1 MSNVLNPMSLT
12 RLPALAFVPL
22 LTVGLWAQQP
32 QAPAQPG
39 QLDPNSS
46 RVFRERVDVVVAP
59 TTVLDKESR
68 YVTGLK
74 PSEFRLWDND
84 RLQSIRVDEAVQPL
98 SLVVA
103 VQANAK
109 VEGVLPDIRKI
120 GPMLTQLVAGENG
133 EIAVIAFDHRIQL
146 LQDFTSDANKVQT
159 ALQQI
164 RPGSSSSRLI
174 DTSIEA
180 SRMLKTRDKD
190 HRRVLLLICETRDI
204 ASEGKMSEALT
215 DLEIGNVIVYAVDIS
230 RAFAEFTSK
239 VPPPRP
245 DPIPASAR
253 PPLAGVAP
261 TPTQTAQVYGLN
273 GQSMQLL
280 PVIVEIFRAGRGVF
294 VDNPV
299 EVFTKYTGGKE
310 TGFMNMKDLE
320 RAVSA
325 IGRELHNQY
334 MISYNPSNKE
344 EGGLHTLRV
353 EVTRPGLEVRTRGG
367 YWMAGVVK

>member
-1 MSNVLNPMSLT
+1 MVNVLNNMRLT
-12 RLPALAFVPL
+12 RLPVLFFFLLPALFGQGV
-22 LTVGLWAQQP
+22 TT
-32 QAPAQPG
+32 PAQPG
-39 QLDPNSS
+39 QLDPENA

-59 TTVLDKESR
+59 TTVLDKQGQ

-84 RLQSIRVDEAVQPL
+84 RPQSIRVDEAVQPV
-98 SLVVA
+98 SMVVA

-120 GPMLTQLVAGENG
+120 GPLLNQLVAGENG
-133 EIAVIAFDHRIQL
+133 EVAVLSFDHRIQMM
-146 LQDFTSDANKVQT
+146 QDFTSDPNKIST

-174 DTSIEA
+174 DTAIEA
-180 SRMLKTRDKD
+180 SRMLKTREKD
-190 HRRVLLLICETRDI
+190 RRRVLLLLCETRDI

-215 DLEIGNVIVYAVDIS
+215 DLEVANVIVYAVDIS

-239 VPPPRP
+239 VPAPRP

-273 GQSMQLL
+273 GQSMQIL

-310 TGFMNMKDLE
+310 TGFMNQRELE
-320 RAVSA
+320 RAISA

-334 MISYNPSNKE
+334 IVSYNPSNKE

>member
-1 MSNVLNPMSLT
+1 MRLIRLWALT
-12 RLPALAFVPL
+12 FVTL
-22 LTVGLWAQQP
+22 LTAGLCARAQEP
-32 QAPAQPG
+32 PTPAEPPTE
-39 QLDPNSS
+39 DAENA
-46 RVFRERVDVVVAP
+46 RIFRERVDVVVAP
-59 TTVLDKESR
+59 TTVLDKSGA

-74 PSEFRLWDND
+74 PSEFRLFDND
-84 RLQSIRVDEAVQPL
+84 RLQNIRVDESVQPI

-103 VQANAK
+103 VQANSK
-109 VEGVLPDIRKI
+109 VEGVLPDIRRI
-120 GPMLTQLVAGENG
+120 APLLTQLVAGENG
-133 EIAVIAFDHRIQL
+133 EIAVLAFDHRIQL
-146 LQDFTSDANKVQT
+146 MQDFTSDPTKIQD
-159 ALQQI
+159 ALQRL

-174 DTSIEA
+174 DTAIES
-180 SRMLKTRDKD
+180 SRMLKARDKE

-204 ASEGKMSEALT
+204 ASEGKMREALT
-215 DLEIGNVIVYAVDIS
+215 DLEIANVIVYAVDIN
-230 RAFAEFTSK
+230 RALAEFTSK

-261 TPTQTAQVYGLN
+261 TPTQTSQVYGLN

-280 PVIVEIFRAGRGVF
+280 PLITEIFRASRGIF

-310 TGFMNMKDLE
+310 TGFVNQKELE

-325 IGRELHNQY
+325 IGREIHNQY
-334 MISYNPSNKE
+334 IISYNPSNKE
-344 EGGLHTLRV
+344 EGGLHILRV
-353 EVTRPGLEVRTRGG
+353 TVTRPDLEVRTRGG